1 MASYTSGSPG
11 AGQLEIG
18 IALVLQD
25 RFSNQAREASG
36 VIKKLHNDAKMAVN
50 ANAIA
55 LQGIA
60 NGVSSFAM
68 GMAGTLSDVVIEG
81 AEFVDT
87 MTTVSAIT
95 EATDAQLKKLS
106 NTAQT
111 LGLQT
116 MFDSKEIASGMK
128 YLAMA
133 GNSALVIVVLF

>member
-18 IALVLQD
+18 IGLVLQD

-60 NGVSSFAM
+60 NGVSSFAI

-106 NTAQT
+106 DTAQT

-116 MFDSKEIASGMK
+116 MFDSKEIAS
-128 YLAMA
+128 
-133 GNSALVIVVLF
+133 V

>member
-68 GMAGTLSDVVIEG
+68 GMAGTLSDIVIEG
-81 AEFVDT
+81 AEFVG
-87 MTTVSAIT
+87 SEPGRERSRPPARRLRKRPWWWP
-95 EATDAQLKKLS
+95 AAP
-106 NTAQT
+106 
-111 LGLQT
+111 
-116 MFDSKEIASGMK
+116 F
-128 YLAMA
+128 
-133 GNSALVIVVLF
+133 